1 VGEPFDDRMRILK
14 DGVPHNPDIVAEA
27 RAGST
32 DALGRLFVE
41 HADALLRVATR
52 LTASAADGE
61 DIVQDVFV
69 GLPEALRRY
78 EERGN
83 FAAWLKRVTVRYA
96 LMHMR
101 RDVRR
106 AETSLEDAPEPF
118 AEVRDHA
125 AHSDIARGLAEL
137 SPALRAVFVLH
148 EVEGYSHIEIGE
160 LLDIRAGTSEV
171 RLFRARAALRTL
183 LED

>member
-1 VGEPFDDRMRILK
+1 MRTLN
-14 DGVPHNPDIVAEA
+14 DGVPHNSDTISDA

-41 HADALLRVATR
+41 HADAMLRVATR

-61 DIVQDVFV
+61 DIVQDVFI

-83 FAAWLKRVTVRYA
+83 FAAWLQRVTVRYA

-106 AETSLEDAPEPF
+106 AETPMADAPEPF
-118 AEVRDHA
+118 AEARDHA
-125 AHSDIARGLAEL
+125 AQSDIARGLGKL
-137 SPALRAVFVLH
+137 SPGLRAVFVLH
-148 EVEGYSHIEIGE
+148 EIEGYSHIEIGE
-160 LLDIRAGTSEV
+160 LLSIRAGTSEV
-171 RLFRARAALRTL
+171 RLFRARAALRAL